1 MKPIST
7 PDSPVPV
14 LIDLHTDALYEHMC
28 GRKDITQRSDKGHLD
43 FPRMKEGGVNGQVF
57 AVWVSP
63 TELKP
68 GEYCDFALKGADTFD
83 EVCRRSLEMEP
94 PRAPSRRG
102 ISPPR
107 HQDTNSPDIRPS
119 SLVPCPWSV
128 VPVRAPDEFRQA
140 VASGRIAAIL
150 GVEGGHALEGNLKNL
165 DRFHGRGVR
174 VLTVTWSN
182 SNELGDSSS
191 DENKPHNGLSSLG
204 REAVRRMNELGVIID
219 VSHSADK
226 TVFDILD
233 TSLSPVIASHSGI
246 RARRDFNRNLTDE
259 QIRAIGAHGGVIG
272 VVFLPYFLREPEE
285 QASIEDVLDCIDHIC
300 QLVGPDH
307 AGLGSDF
314 DGFGGVLPGLE
325 DVTKMGA
332 IGAGLRRHGFAD
344 GDIAKIAGLNFLRV
358 WDAVAAR
365 SS

>member
-1 MKPIST
+1 MKSISA
-7 PDSPVPV
+7 PDSPLPF

-28 GRKDITQRSDKGHLD
+28 GRKDITRRSDKGHLD

-63 TELKP
+63 TGMTLGAGRASLKP
-68 GEYCDFALKGADTFD
+68 GEYRDFALKGADTFD
-83 EVCRRSLEMEP
+83 DVCARCVDAV
-94 PRAPSRRG
+94 APALTPG
-102 ISPPR
+102 
-107 HQDTNSPDIRPS
+107 
-119 SLVPCPWSV
+119 
-128 VPVRAPDEFRQA
+128 EFRQVIA
-140 VASGRIAAIL
+140 TGRIAAIL

-165 DRFHGRGVR
+165 DRFYERGVR

-204 REAVRRMNELGVIID
+204 RQAVRRMNDLGMIID

-259 QIRAIGAHGGVIG
+259 QIRAIAANGGVVG
-272 VVFLPYFLREPEE
+272 VVFLPYFLREPEDK
-285 QASIEDVLDCIDHIC
+285 ATIEDVLDCIDHIC

-307 AGLGSDF
+307 AALGSDF
-314 DGFGGVLPGLE
+314 DGFGGALSGLE

-332 IGAGLRRHGFAD
+332 IGAGLLRRGFSD
-344 GDIAKIAGLNFLRV
+344 GDIAKIAGFNFLRV

-365 SS
+365 SI

>member
-1 MKPIST
+1 MTRIST
-7 PDSPVPV
+7 PDSPLPLLV
-14 LIDLHTDALYEHMC
+14 DLHTDALYEHIQ
-28 GRKDITQRSDKGHLD
+28 GRKDITRRSDQGHLD
-43 FPRMKEGGVNGQVF
+43 FPRMKEGKVNGQVF

-83 EVCRRSLEMEP
+83 EVCTRCAESV
-94 PRAPSRRG
+94 APAR
-102 ISPPR
+102 
-107 HQDTNSPDIRPS
+107 T
-119 SLVPCPWSV
+119 
-128 VPVRAPDEFRQA
+128 PDEFRQA
-140 VASGRIAAIL
+140 TTTGRIAAVL
-150 GVEGGHALEGNLKNL
+150 GVEGGHALEGRLQNL
-165 DRFHGRGVR
+165 DRFFERGVR
-174 VLTVTWSN
+174 VLTLTWCN

-191 DENKPHNGLSSLG
+191 DEIKPHNGLSLSG
-204 REAVRRMNELGVIID
+204 RQAVRRMNELGMIVD

-233 TSLSPVIASHSGI
+233 TSDAPVIASHSGI

-259 QIRAIGAHGGVIG
+259 QVRAIAANGGVIG
-272 VVFLPYFLREPEE
+272 VVFLPYFLREPEDK
-285 QASIEDVLDCIDHIC
+285 ATIEDVLDCIDRIC

-314 DGFGGVLPGLE
+314 DGFGGELPGLE

-332 IGAGLRRHGFAD
+332 VAEGLRRRGFIE
-344 GDIAKIAGLNFLRV
+344 GDIAKITGLNFLRV
-358 WDAVAAR
+358 WDAVASR

>member
-7 PDSPVPV
+7 PDSPPF

-68 GEYCDFALKGADTFD
+68 GEYCDFALSGADTFD
-83 EVCRRSLEMEP
+83 EVCARCE
-94 PRAPSRRG
+94 
-102 ISPPR
+102 
-107 HQDTNSPDIRPS
+107 DT
-119 SLVPCPWSV
+119 VA
-128 VPVRAPDEFRQA
+128 PVRTPDEFRQA
-140 VASGRIAAIL
+140 VATGRIAAIL
-150 GVEGGHALEGNLKNL
+150 GVEGGHALEGDLKNL
-165 DRFHGRGVR
+165 DRFYERGVR

-191 DENKPHNGLSSLG
+191 DENKPHNGLSPLG
-204 REAVRRMNELGVIID
+204 CQAVRRMNELGMIVD

-233 TSLSPVIASHSGI
+233 ASLSPVIASHSGI
-246 RARRDFNRNLTDE
+246 RATRDFNRNLTDE
-259 QIRAIGAHGGVIG
+259 QIRAIGAHGGLIG
-272 VVFLPYFLREPEE
+272 IVFLPYFLREPEE
-285 QASIEDVLDCIDHIC
+285 RASIEAVLDCIDYIC

-314 DGFGGVLPGLE
+314 DGFGGALTGLE

-332 IGAGLRRHGFAD
+332 IGAGLRRRGFAD
-344 GDIAKIAGLNFLRV
+344 GDIAKITGLNFLRV
-358 WDAVAAR
+358 WDAVQAR
-365 SS
+365 ASVM

>member
-1 MKPIST
+1 MRPIST
-7 PDSPVPV
+7 PGSPLPLLV
-14 LIDLHTDALYEHMC
+14 DLHTDALYEHIR

-43 FPRMKEGGVNGQVF
+43 FLRMKEGGVNGQVF

-83 EVCRRSLEMEP
+83 EVCARC
-94 PRAPSRRG
+94 A
-102 ISPPR
+102 
-107 HQDTNSPDIRPS
+107 DT
-119 SLVPCPWSV
+119 VA
-128 VPVRAPDEFRQA
+128 PVRTPEEFRQA
-140 VASGRIAAIL
+140 IATGRIAAIL
-150 GVEGGHALEGNLKNL
+150 GVEGGHALEGDLKNL
-165 DRFHGRGVR
+165 DRFHERGVR

-191 DENKPHNGLSSLG
+191 DENKPHGGLSALG
-204 REAVRRMNELGVIID
+204 RQAVRRMNELGMIVD
-219 VSHSADK
+219 VSHSADR

-233 TSLSPVIASHSGI
+233 TSSAPVIASHSGI
-246 RARRDFNRNLTDE
+246 RARRDFDRNLTDE

-272 VVFLPYFLREPEE
+272 VVFLSYFLREPEDK
-285 QASIEDVLDCIDHIC
+285 ATIDDVLDCIDHIC

-314 DGFGGVLPGLE
+314 DGFGGALPGLE

-332 IGAGLRRHGFAD
+332 IGVGLRRRGFLEA
-344 GDIAKIAGLNFLRV
+344 DIAKITGLNFLRV
-358 WDAVAAR
+358 WDAVASRAG
-365 SS
+365 

>member
-1 MKPIST
+1 MKPMST
-7 PDSPVPV
+7 LDSPVPI
-14 LIDLHTDALYEHMC
+14 LIDLHTDALYEHIQ

-83 EVCRRSLEMEP
+83 EVCARC
-94 PRAPSRRG
+94 A
-102 ISPPR
+102 
-107 HQDTNSPDIRPS
+107 DT
-119 SLVPCPWSV
+119 VA
-128 VPVRAPDEFRQA
+128 PVRTPGEFRRA
-140 VASGRIAAIL
+140 IAAGRIAAIL
-150 GVEGGHALEGNLKNL
+150 GVEGGHSLEGRLVNL
-165 DRFHGRGVR
+165 DRFFERGVR

-204 REAVRRMNELGVIID
+204 RQAVRRMNELGMVID

-233 TSLSPVIASHSGI
+233 TSSAPVIASHSGI
-246 RARRDFNRNLTDE
+246 RAKRDFNRNLTEE
-259 QIRAIGAHGGVIG
+259 QILAIGAHGGVIG
-272 VVFLPYFLREPEE
+272 VVFLPYFLREPEDK
-285 QASIEDVLDCIDHIC
+285 ATIEDVIGCIDHIC

-307 AGLGSDF
+307 AALGSDF
-314 DGFGGVLPGLE
+314 DGFGGALPGLE

-332 IGAGLRRHGFAD
+332 IGAGLRRRGFSE
-344 GDIAKIAGLNFLRV
+344 GDIAKVAGLNFLRV
-358 WDAVAAR
+358 WDAVTAR
-365 SS
+365 SG

>member
-1 MKPIST
+1 MKPVST
-7 PDSPVPV
+7 PDSSLPF
-14 LIDLHTDALYEHMC
+14 LIDLHTDALYEHIQ

-68 GEYCDFALKGADTFD
+68 GEYRDFALKGADVFD
-83 EVCRRSLEMEP
+83 EVCARC
-94 PRAPSRRG
+94 A
-102 ISPPR
+102 
-107 HQDTNSPDIRPS
+107 DT
-119 SLVPCPWSV
+119 VA
-128 VPVRAPDEFRQA
+128 PVRTPDEFRQA

-150 GVEGGHALEGNLKNL
+150 GVEGGHALEGRLENL
-165 DRFHGRGVR
+165 DRFYERGVR

-191 DENKPHNGLSSLG
+191 DENKPHSGLSSLG
-204 REAVRRMNELGVIID
+204 REAVRRMNELGMIVD

-272 VVFLPYFLREPEE
+272 VVFLPYFLREPEDK
-285 QASIEDVLDCIDHIC
+285 ATIEDVLDCIDHIC

-314 DGFGGVLPGLE
+314 DGFGGTLPGLE

-332 IGAGLRRHGFAD
+332 IGAGLRRRGFAD
-344 GDIAKIAGLNFLRV
+344 GDITKIAGLNFLRV
-358 WDAVAAR
+358 WDAVAAG
-365 SS
+365 SG